1 MSVALKYAC
10 FELFMIPTEEM
21 IDPDSEVHEVIPK
34 KAPAKTTAKAPAT
47 VTPAKAPA
55 TVTTAAKVPA
65 DPVPPVLEYLAKERE
80 AFRIQRDISKAENNA
95 IWKSQVAALTA
106 AKMIPDK
113 PLAEFTQHE
122 AEDMIAAMYANFTTS
137 GTVLVDGRKPS

>member
-1 MSVALKYAC
+1 MS
-10 FELFMIPTEEM
+10 
-21 IDPDSEVHEVIPK
+21 DPDAEVHEVVPK
-34 KAPAKTTAKAPAT
+34 KPKTPAPKAPEPKTPAPAK
-47 VTPAKAPA
+47 VPA

-122 AEDMIAAMYANFTTS
+122 AEDMIAAMYASFNTS
-137 GTVLVDGRKPS
+137 GTVLINDRKPS